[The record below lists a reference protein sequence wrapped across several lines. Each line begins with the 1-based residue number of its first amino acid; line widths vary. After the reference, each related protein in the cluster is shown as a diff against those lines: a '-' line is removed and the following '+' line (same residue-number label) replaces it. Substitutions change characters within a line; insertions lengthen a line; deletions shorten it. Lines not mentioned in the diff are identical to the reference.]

1 MTKQYKSEALAAA
14 HEAALGL
21 AEAGLMSK
29 RTMRKFDEMCLT
41 PVKEMTPE
49 DIRALRLREHASQA
63 VFARYLNV
71 TTGLVSQWE
80 RGEKRPRGASLK
92 LLALVE
98 KNGLGAVA

>member
-41 PVKEMTPE
+41 PVRDMTPE

-63 VFARYLNV
+63 VFARHLNV
-71 TTGLVSQWE
+71 TAGLVSQWE

-92 LLALVE
+92 LLTLVE